1 MARGLTT
8 EEATAAI
15 VRGFLDIEMKGLPES
30 INEEI
35 KRALRTE
42 EIEGGF

>member
-1 MARGLTT
+1 MAGSGYWR
-8 EEATAAI
+8 
-15 VRGFLDIEMKGLPES
+15 IEMKGLPES

-35 KRALRTE
+35 KRALKME

>member
-1 MARGLTT
+1 LTS

-30 INEEI
+30 IGDEI
-35 KRALRTE
+35 KRALRAE
-42 EIEGGF
+42 KIAGGF

>member
-1 MARGLTT
+1 MARGLTG

-30 INEEI
+30 INDEI
-35 KRALRTE
+35 KRALRTGE
-42 EIEGGF
+42 TEGGF